1 MMPFERSEYVQR
13 MKNVQ
18 KSMSEKGI
26 DVLLITDPANMCYL
40 SGHNA
45 WSFYVHQ
52 MLMVTLD
59 DEMPIFIGRYMDAF
73 SGVVKTTWLDEAHVR
88 AYPDYLVH
96 NPPRHPM
103 EVVCD
108 VLKESGLDKKT
119 IGLEMDNYYFTAAAF
134 ESLKA
139 GLPNAKFAN
148 GDLIVN
154 WVRIIK
160 SDAEIALQMK
170 AGKIADLAMQAAVD
184 ALKPGA
190 RQCDVAA
197 AIQQAQVLGTEEF
210 GGDYCSIV
218 PLLPSGE
225 TAGAPHLTWNDDR
238 YPNNTI
244 VAVELAGCHQ
254 RYHAPKARTVSI
266 GKPSQK
272 VIDTAKITVE
282 GLNAALEMA
291 KPGNTCEDIEGAWR
305 KVISKYGIEKE
316 SRIGYSTGLNY
327 PPDWGEH
334 TISLRPG
341 DKTVLQPNMA
351 FHCIP
356 GMYFDDFGVSISES
370 FVITEKGAVPFGSFE
385 RKLIIND

>member
-1 MMPFERSEYVQR
+1 MSFARSEYVER
-13 MKNVQ
+13 MKKVQ

-52 MLMVTLD
+52 MVAVTLD

-88 AYPDYLVH
+88 AYPDYLVQ
-96 NPPRHPM
+96 NAPRHPM
-103 EVVCD
+103 DYVCEVM
-108 VLKESGLDKKT
+108 KELGVEKKT
-119 IGLEMDNYYFTAAAF
+119 IAVEMDNYYFTAAAL
-134 ESLKA
+134 ESLKK
-139 GLPNAKFAN
+139 GLPNAKFVDA
-148 GDLIVN
+148 DLLVN
-154 WVRIIK
+154 WVRIVK
-160 SDAEIALQMK
+160 SDNEVALQRR
-170 AGKIADLAMQAAVD
+170 AGKIAELAMQAAVD

-197 AIQQAQVLGTEEF
+197 SIVSAQIRGTEEF
-210 GGDYCSIV
+210 GGDYTSIV
-218 PLLPSGE
+218 PLMPSGK
-225 TAGAPHLTWNDDR
+225 TAGAPHLTWTDER
-238 YPNNTI
+238 YPDNI
-244 VAVELAGCHQ
+244 VVAVEIAGCHQ
-254 RYHAPKARTVSI
+254 RYHSPMARTVSI

-282 GLNAALEMA
+282 GLNAALEAA
-291 KPGNTCEDIEGAWR
+291 KPGNTCEDIEMAWR
-305 KVISKYGIEKE
+305 KVISKHGIEKE
-316 SRIGYSTGLNY
+316 SRIGYSMGLNY

-334 TISLRPG
+334 TASLRPG
-341 DKTVLQPNMA
+341 DKTILVPNMT

-356 GMYFDDFGVSISES
+356 GMYFDDFGVSISEA
-370 FVITEKGAVPFGSFE
+370 FVITEKGAETFANYP